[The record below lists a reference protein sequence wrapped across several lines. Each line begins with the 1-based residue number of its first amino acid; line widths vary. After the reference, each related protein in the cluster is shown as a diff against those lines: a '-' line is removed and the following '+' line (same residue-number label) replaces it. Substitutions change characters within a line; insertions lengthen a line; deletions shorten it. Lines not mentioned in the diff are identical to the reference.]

1 MPERLKFYLDEHVD
15 RAVADGLYRRGVDV
29 LRAQDAGMHPAPD
42 SAHLDLARGEGRV
55 IFTQDADFLR
65 LHAAGK
71 PHTGIVYVPQHT
83 AVGTIVAA
91 LMLIYEVLSPE
102 EMINPIEF
110 V

>member
-42 SAHLDLARGEGRV
+42 SAHLDLARHEGRV

-65 LHAAGK
+65 LHAAGE
-71 PHTGIVYVPQHT
+71 PHASIVYAPQHT
-83 AVGTIVAA
+83 AVGTIVRS
-91 LMLIYEVLSPE
+91 LMLIYEVIPPE
-102 EMINPIEF
+102 EMINHIEF